1 MITIRP
7 FCETDLEWV
16 KELLI
21 YGTKQKH
28 FSSFFQHNTEPM
40 LKDVLSLGSVMFRMD
55 RNGLVVDR
63 PRRIDIIVAEVDGFP
78 ASFLYCAHDEDG
90 SVELH
95 LAATKKEFRRRGCF
109 TLLVKNALEKY
120 SNISKF
126 YVRCYEKSTFAKDAL
141 KKLNFTP
148 IPTSKLITTFTLQ
161 R

>member
-28 FSSFFQHNTEPM
+28 FSSFDQHTAGPM
-40 LKDVLSLGSVMFRMD
+40 LKDVLSLGSVMFQMI
-55 RNGLVVDR
+55 RNDLAEVR
-63 PRRIDIIVAEVDGFP
+63 PRRVDIIVAEVDGLP

-95 LAATKKEFRRRGCF
+95 LAATKKEFRRKGCF
-109 TLLVKNALEKY
+109 TLLIKNALEKY
-120 SNISKF
+120 SNISKI

-141 KKLNFTP
+141 KKLNFTS
-148 IPTSKLITTFTLQ
+148 IPTSKSITTFTLQ